1 MAVTAGQNLPPDK
14 IKHQQKRVIPKP
26 MPFLTFVKPADESFM
41 ATHDTS
47 ATAIAFI

>member
-1 MAVTAGQNLPPDK
+1 MSAGK
-14 IKHQQKRVIPKP
+14 IKHQQKCVIPKP
-26 MPFLTFVKPADESFM
+26 MTFLTFVKLLDESFV